1 VVAARLSSV
10 ALVAGLVVAVACSP
24 QPPDEGDYLTRLQTI
39 RTEKDQHL
47 ESASDS
53 PIPKHRKAD
62 LLPLPYYPIDP
73 AYNVPGGLTLSSD
86 RTVIQMPTSTGVPE
100 RYRRAG
106 TLTFT
111 LNGQELKLTAFVQ
124 AEARDLNSLFVP
136 FRDQTA
142 GTTTYPGGRYL
153 DLLRTGT
160 DYYEIDFNKA
170 YNPYCYYNPTWVC
183 PLPPPENHLKVEIP
197 AGEKIHG
204 PKT

>member
-1 VVAARLSSV
+1 VSAARLPNV
-10 ALVAGLVVAVACSP
+10 ALISGLLAVVACSP
-24 QPPDEGDYLTRLQTI
+24 QPPDEGDYVTRLEST
-39 RTEKDQHL
+39 RAEKDKHL

-62 LLPLPYYPIDP
+62 FLPLPYYPIDP
-73 AYNVPGGLTLSSD
+73 AYNVPGGLTPSND
-86 RTVIQMPTSTGVPE
+86 PTVVHMPTSTGVPE

-106 TLTFT
+106 TLNFT
-111 LNGQELKLTAFVQ
+111 LGGQELKLTAFVQ
-124 AEARDLNSLFVP
+124 ADARDLNSLFVP
-136 FRDQTA
+136 FRDLTA

-153 DLLRTGT
+153 DLVRTGT
-160 DYYEIDFNKA
+160 DYYEVDFNRA

-204 PKT
+204 PKS